1 MPGFTV
7 TPEYTYAFFLILL
20 RTSSMLVSAPL
31 LSHKGI
37 PAYTKIGFCIFF
49 SLVLVP
55 LQGDH
60 PPAPPQN
67 FGIVIDNVSREVLF
81 GLALGVVMNIVFIG
95 VQMASRIIG
104 LQIGFGLGAVFDPIT
119 GAEFGTF
126 DQFYSLLVTLVFF
139 TMNGHHL
146 VVQTLAE
153 TTRAVPLGT
162 FNPFLVTPD
171 AIASLIAGLTVT
183 AVRLAMPVMA
193 ALILTDLGMG
203 LASRTVPQMQVLIV
217 GAPIKILVGLI
228 VLGAALPATVTLL
241 HGVLG
246 TSLTGSSRVL
256 LGGAN

>member
-1 MPGFTV
+1 VQGFVV
-7 TPEYTYAFFLILL
+7 TPEYTYAFALIFL

-37 PAYTKIGFCIFF
+37 PAYTKIGFAIFF

-55 LQGDH
+55 LQKDN
-60 PPAPPQN
+60 PPQAPGN
-67 FGIVIDNVSREVLF
+67 FGIVIDDAVREVLF
-81 GLALGVVMNIVFIG
+81 GLALGVAMNIVFIG
-95 VQMASRIIG
+95 VQMASRMIG
-104 LQIGFGLGAVFDPIT
+104 LQMGFGLGAVFDPIT

-139 TMNGHHL
+139 SINGHYL

-153 TTRAVPLGT
+153 TTKAVPLGT
-162 FNPFLVTPD
+162 FDPLGLTPNGL
-171 AIASLIAGLTVT
+171 ASLMAGLTVT

-193 ALILTDLGMG
+193 ALMLTDLGMG

-217 GAPIKILVGLI
+217 GAPIKIVVGIL
-228 VLGAALPATVTLL
+228 VLGAALPATVSVL

-246 TSLTGSSRVL
+246 SSLAGSSKVL

>member
-1 MPGFTV
+1 MEGFTV
-7 TPEYTYAFFLILL
+7 SPQYTYAFFLVLL

-37 PAYTKIGFCIFF
+37 PAYTKIGFAIFF

-55 LQGDH
+55 LQGDN
-60 PPAPPQN
+60 PPAPPTT
-67 FGIVIDNVSREVLF
+67 FAPIIDDATREVLF
-81 GLALGVVMNIVFIG
+81 GLGLGLVMNLVFIG

-104 LQIGFGLGAVFDPIT
+104 LQMGFGLGAVFDPIT
-119 GAEFGTF
+119 GAEFGSF

-139 TMNGHHL
+139 TINGHHL

-153 TTRAVPLGT
+153 TTGAVPLGT
-162 FNPFLVTPD
+162 FDPFIITPD
-171 AIASLIAGLTVT
+171 GITALIAGLTVT

-193 ALILTDLGMG
+193 ALLLTDLGMG

-217 GAPIKILVGLI
+217 GAPIKILVGIL

-241 HGVLG
+241 HGVIG
-246 TSLTGSSRVL
+246 TSLAGSTNVL
-256 LGGAN
+256 LGSAN

>member
-1 MPGFTV
+1 MENFVV
-7 TPEYTYAFFLILL
+7 TPELTYAFFLMLL

-37 PAYTKIGFCIFF
+37 PAYTKIGFAVFF

-55 LQGDH
+55 LQSEN
-60 PPAPPQN
+60 PPLPPQN
-67 FGIVIDNVSREVLF
+67 FGLVVDDTIREVVF
-81 GLALGVVMNIVFIG
+81 GLALGVVMNFVFIG

-104 LQIGFGLGAVFDPIT
+104 LQMGFGLGAVFDPQT
-119 GAEFGTF
+119 GAEFGVF

-139 TMNGHHL
+139 SINGHYM

-153 TTRAVPLGT
+153 TTRAIPLGT
-162 FNPFLVTPD
+162 FDPFRLTPD
-171 AIASLIAGLTVT
+171 GMTSLLAGLTVT

-193 ALILTDLGMG
+193 ALLLTDLGMG

-217 GAPIKILVGLI
+217 GAPIKILVGIL
-228 VLGAALPATVTLL
+228 VLGASLPATVTLL
-241 HGVLG
+241 NGVLG
-246 TSLTGSSRVL
+246 NSLAGSSRVL

>member
-1 MPGFTV
+1 MEGFFV
-7 TPEYTYAFFLILL
+7 TPEYTYAFFLVLL
-20 RTSSMLVSAPL
+20 RTTSMLVSAPL

-37 PAYTKIGFCIFF
+37 PAYTKVGFAVFF

-55 LQGDH
+55 LQGDN

-67 FGIVIDNVSREVLF
+67 FGIVIDDTVREVLF

-104 LQIGFGLGAVFDPIT
+104 LQMGFGLGAVFDPIT
-119 GAEFGTF
+119 GAEFGSF

-139 TMNGHHL
+139 AMNGHYI
-146 VVQTLAE
+146 VIQTLAE

-162 FNPFLVTPD
+162 FDPFLMTPD
-171 AIASLIAGLTVT
+171 GVANLIAGLTVT
-183 AVRLAMPVMA
+183 AIRLAMPVMA
-193 ALILTDLGMG
+193 ALLLTDVGMG
-203 LASRTVPQMQVLIV
+203 LASRTVPQMQILIV
-217 GAPIKILVGLI
+217 GAPIKIAVGII

-246 TSLTGSSRVL
+246 TSLAGSSRVL

>member
-1 MPGFTV
+1 MDGFV
-7 TPEYTYAFFLILL
+7 VSPEYTYAFFLVLL

-37 PAYTKIGFCIFF
+37 PAYTKVGFAIFF

-55 LQGDH
+55 LQGDN
-60 PPAPPQN
+60 PPMPPQN
-67 FGIVIDNVSREVLF
+67 FGILIDDAVREVIF

-95 VQMASRIIG
+95 VQMASRLIG
-104 LQIGFGLGAVFDPIT
+104 LQMGFGLGAVFDPQT
-119 GAEFGTF
+119 GAEFGVF

-139 TMNGHHL
+139 AMNGHYM
-146 VVQTLAE
+146 VIQTLAE

-162 FNPFLVTPD
+162 FDPFLLTPD
-171 AIASLIAGLTVT
+171 AITALLAGLTVT
-183 AVRLAMPVMA
+183 AIRLAMPVMA

-217 GAPIKILVGLI
+217 GAPIKIAVGVI
-228 VLGAALPATVTLL
+228 VLAAALPATVTLL

-246 TSLTGSSRVL
+246 SSLAGSSRVL

>member
-1 MPGFTV
+1 MEGFVV
-7 TPEYTYAFFLILL
+7 TPEYTYAFFLVLL

-37 PAYTKIGFCIFF
+37 PAYTKVGFAVFF

-55 LQGDH
+55 LQGEN
-60 PPAPPQN
+60 PPAPPQH
-67 FGIVIDNVSREVLF
+67 FGFVIDDTVREVLF
-81 GLALGVVMNIVFIG
+81 GLALGVVMNVVFIG

-104 LQIGFGLGAVFDPIT
+104 LQMGFGLGAVFDPIT
-119 GAEFGTF
+119 GAEFGSF

-139 TMNGHHL
+139 TINGHHL

-162 FNPFLVTPD
+162 FNPFLLTPNG
-171 AIASLIAGLTVT
+171 ITSLMAGLTVT

-217 GAPIKILVGLI
+217 GAPIKILVGVV

-241 HGVLG
+241 HGILG
-246 TSLTGSSRVL
+246 TSLAGSSRVL
-256 LGGAN
+256 LGGAS

>member
-1 MPGFTV
+1 MEGFIV
-7 TPEYTYAFFLILL
+7 TPEISYTFFLMLL

-37 PAYTKIGFCIFF
+37 PAYTKIGFAIFF

-55 LQGDH
+55 LQGDT

-67 FGIVIDNVSREVLF
+67 FGVVIDDTVREVLF

-95 VQMASRIIG
+95 VQMASRILG
-104 LQIGFGLGAVFDPIT
+104 LQMGFGLGAVFDPIT
-119 GAEFGTF
+119 GADFGVF

-139 TMNGHHL
+139 SINGHHI

-153 TTRAVPLGT
+153 TTGAVPLGS
-162 FNPFLVTPD
+162 FDPFRLTPD
-171 AIASLIAGLTVT
+171 AITGLVAGLTVT
-183 AVRLAMPVMA
+183 AVRLAMPVVA
-193 ALILTDLGMG
+193 ALLLTDLGMG

-217 GAPIKILVGLI
+217 GAPIKIVVGII
-228 VLGAALPATVTLL
+228 VLGASLPATVTLM

-246 TSLTGSSRVL
+246 SSLAGSSRVL

>member
-1 MPGFTV
+1 MQGFAV

-20 RTSSMLVSAPL
+20 RTTSMLVSAPL

-37 PAYTKIGFCIFF
+37 PAYTKIGFAIFF

-55 LQGDH
+55 LQGDN

-67 FGIVIDNVSREVLF
+67 FAIVIDNTVREVLF
-81 GLALGVVMNIVFIG
+81 GLSLGVVMNIVFIG

-104 LQIGFGLGAVFDPIT
+104 LQMGFGLGAVFDPIT

-126 DQFYSLLVTLVFF
+126 DAFYSILITLVFF

-146 VVQTLAE
+146 VIQALVE
-153 TTRAVPLGT
+153 TTQSVPLGT
-162 FNPFLVTPD
+162 FNPFLVTPP

-217 GAPIKILVGLI
+217 GAPIKILVGVL

-246 TSLTGSSRVL
+246 TSLAGSSRVL

>member
-37 PAYTKIGFCIFF
+37 PAYTKIGFAIFF

-60 PPAPPQN
+60 PPAAPQN
-67 FGIVIDNVSREVLF
+67 YGIIIDNAVREVLF

-104 LQIGFGLGAVFDPIT
+104 LQMGFGLGAVFDPIT

-146 VVQTLAE
+146 VIQTLVE

-183 AVRLAMPVMA
+183 AIRLAMPVMA
-193 ALILTDLGMG
+193 ALLLTDLGMG

-217 GAPIKILVGLI
+217 GAPIKIFVGLI

>member
-1 MPGFTV
+1 MEGFVV
-7 TPEYTYAFFLILL
+7 TPEYTYAFFLVLL

-31 LSHKGI
+31 LSHRGI
-37 PAYTKIGFCIFF
+37 PAYTKVGFALFF

-55 LQGDH
+55 LQGDN
-60 PPAPPQN
+60 PPTPPQN
-67 FGIVIDNVSREVLF
+67 FGVLIDDAVREVLF

-95 VQMASRIIG
+95 VQMASRLIG
-104 LQIGFGLGAVFDPIT
+104 LQMGFGLGAVFDPIT
-119 GAEFGTF
+119 GAEFGSF

-139 TMNGHHL
+139 AMNGHYI
-146 VVQTLAE
+146 VIQTLAE
-153 TTRAVPLGT
+153 TTNAVPLGT
-162 FNPFLVTPD
+162 FDPLLLTPD
-171 AIASLIAGLTVT
+171 SMTALLAGLMVT

-217 GAPIKILVGLI
+217 GAPIKIGVGII

-246 TSLTGSSRVL
+246 SSLAGSSRVL
-256 LGGAN
+256 IGGTS